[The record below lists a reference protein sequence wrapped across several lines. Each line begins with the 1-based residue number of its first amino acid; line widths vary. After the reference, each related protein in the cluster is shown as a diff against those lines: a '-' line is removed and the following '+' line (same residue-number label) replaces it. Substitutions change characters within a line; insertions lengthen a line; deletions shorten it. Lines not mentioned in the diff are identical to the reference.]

1 MGRAQIMKTGLCL
14 GSSRITQNKT
24 TRELRRR
31 NAECQPSSAKEE
43 VTFEKDLRGPA
54 IMPGLA
60 LPRPHGQRVLAAVP
74 THCGRQAC
82 LMNPAE

>member
-1 MGRAQIMKTGLCL
+1 MKTGLCL
-14 GSSRITQNKT
+14 GSSRVTQNET
-24 TRELRRR
+24 TEALTRELRRR
-31 NAECQPSSAKEE
+31 NAECQPGSAKEE

-60 LPRPHGQRVLAAVP
+60 LPRPHGQSVLAAVP